1 MGRFVSVLVATVTGL
16 VVLLS
21 FKTAPAKAPHP
32 VALAGLV
39 PGVASALPESSA
51 PVSSAAASS
60 APASSAPASSAP
72 VSSVPVSSAPATV
85 APSTAPATKSS
96 VPTAKASPTP
106 TKSTAK
112 PTPKPTVTP
121 KPTPKPSSTTKTVTG
136 SAVTVGEGRRVFGVV
151 QVRLTLTNGKITSVS
166 AVQAPDADPH
176 SAQISQ
182 FSIPILGQEVL
193 SAQGASI
200 NAVSG
205 ATYTSNAY
213 AQSVQAALDAAKA

>member
-1 MGRFVSVLVATVTGL
+1 MRRFVTVFVATATGL

-21 FKTAPAKAPHP
+21 FKTAPAKAPRP
-32 VALAGLV
+32 AALAGLV

-60 APASSAPASSAP
+60 VPASS
-72 VSSVPVSSAPATV
+72 VPATA

-96 VPTAKASPTP
+96 IPTAKASPTP

-112 PTPKPTVTP
+112 PTPKPT
-121 KPTPKPSSTTKTVTG
+121 PTPTAKPSSTTKTVTG
-136 SAVTVGEGRRVFGVV
+136 SSVTVGEGRRVFGVV
-151 QVRLTLTNGKITSVS
+151 QVRLTLTNGKITSIS

-200 NAVSG
+200 DAVSG

>member
-1 MGRFVSVLVATVTGL
+1 MRRFVTVFVATATGL

-21 FKTAPAKAPHP
+21 FKTAPAKAPRP
-32 VALAGLV
+32 AALSGV
-39 PGVASALPESSA
+39 TPGVASAPPDSSA
-51 PVSSAAASS
+51 PVGSSA
-60 APASSAPASSAP
+60 ASSAP
-72 VSSVPVSSAPATV
+72 VSAAPSSA
-85 APSTAPATKSS
+85 APSSAAATTTSA
-96 VPTAKASPTP
+96 PTAKASPTP

-136 SAVTVGEGRRVFGVV
+136 STVSVSEGRRVFGVV
-151 QVRLTLTNGKITSVS
+151 QVRLTLTNGKITAAS
-166 AVQAPDADPH
+166 AVQAPEGDPH

-193 SAQGASI
+193 SAQSASI
-200 NAVSG
+200 QAVSG
-205 ATYTSNAY
+205 ATYTSDAY

>member
-51 PVSSAAASS
+51 PVTSAA
-60 APASSAPASSAP
+60 ASSAPASSAP
-72 VSSVPVSSAPATV
+72 VSSVPASSAPATV

-136 SAVTVGEGRRVFGVV
+136 STVSVSEGRRVFGVV
-151 QVRLTLTNGKITSVS
+151 QVRLTLTNGKITAAS
-166 AVQAPDADPH
+166 AVQAPEGDPH

-193 SAQGASI
+193 SAQSASI
-200 NAVSG
+200 AAVSG
-205 ATYTSNAY
+205 ATYTSDAY